1 MQCLS
6 IDRID
11 PKRKNRDWYY
21 RQYDIFPAFLQ
32 NNVCTE
38 IQLFCRFWFLLQ
50 ALKMEQIKE
59 SLWSLQLLFIESN
72 HISWLWSRRILES
85 ARAGQL
91 IKGQQLKLFNP
102 WRASLAGK
110 SSVFFLN
117 NLWSLVDKRINF
129 WCFKK
134 LQYDHWIDLPSN
146 SFF

>member
-11 PKRKNRDWYY
+11 PKRKNIDWYY

-59 SLWSLQLLFIESN
+59 SLLLEFAAVVHWELLPTIFHDYEAEEYA
-72 HISWLWSRRILES
+72 HVLV
-85 ARAGQL
+85 
-91 IKGQQLKLFNP
+91 
-102 WRASLAGK
+102 
-110 SSVFFLN
+110 SS
-117 NLWSLVDKRINF
+117 
-129 WCFKK
+129 
-134 LQYDHWIDLPSN
+134 
-146 SFF
+146 